1 MYSSTGK
8 MPPYPKLI
16 QNEMS
21 FSKLNT
27 KQRSSKRG
35 KKEQRVCF
43 FILDKIML
51 TMFGVTLT
59 WIFISY
65 FNAHVRDAPSMALGV
80 QQAHVHPWSVRNL

>member
-27 KQRSSKRG
+27 KQCSSKRG
-35 KKEQRVCF
+35 ENLGIKGLAF

-51 TMFGVTLT
+51 TMFGV
-59 WIFISY
+59 IFFHIY
-65 FNAHVRDAPSMALGV
+65 MAKSSGQNV
-80 QQAHVHPWSVRNL
+80 S